1 MDVKVEEITELTRK
15 VTITLPGDQV
25 KTELEEAYSKLQKES
40 KMKGFRR
47 GKVPRSVI
55 VKSYKPQVEAEVGE
69 KLVQETYFD
78 IIEKQELDPVV
89 HPEISEPSF
98 NDDGTFTYIA
108 QIDVRPAFELT
119 DYKGIEVEK
128 PDSTVEEAAVDF
140 EITTMQREMA
150 ALKSVEERSAEM
162 GDVVIVDY
170 QGFHKGHPMKQV
182 KNDDYTVDVGSGRM
196 GQEFEAK
203 LVGMNKGEEA
213 QHEVDF
219 PEKHPNP
226 ILAGKKIEFRIK
238 LKDIKERVLAEL
250 NDEFAK
256 DVNEQFKTL
265 GEFKNAIR
273 GRLQGDKENAADG
286 ELTDRIMQKLLE
298 KNQFEVPERLV
309 RFEVEEMIKQT
320 EQQLEKSGMNLESAG
335 MNRQELEKSNRA
347 VALQRVA
354 GDFILKKIAEVEE
367 IKVNDEDLERSFK
380 KIGDQYNMSV
390 AKVKEF
396 FQNRDDLLPLMNEV
410 LNEKVLKFLR
420 DEASLVEPSSDKEEE
435 KKPAK
440 KAAAKKPVKK
450 TKAAAEK
457 TEKESTEEVA
467 GEASGGKE
475 E

>member
-1 MDVKVEEITELTRK
+1 MDVKVEKISELTRK

-25 KTELEEAYSKLQKES
+25 KVKLDEAFSKLQKES

-69 KLVQETYFD
+69 KLVQESYFD

-89 HPEISEPSF
+89 HPEILEPSF
-98 NDDGTFTYIA
+98 NDDGTFTYVA

-140 EITTMQREMA
+140 EISTMQREMA

-182 KNDDYTVDVGSGRM
+182 KNDDYTVDVGSGKM

-226 ILAGKKIEFRIK
+226 ILAGKTIEFRIK

-250 NDEFAK
+250 DDEFAK

-265 GEFKNAIR
+265 DELKDAIR
-273 GRLQGDKENAADG
+273 ERLQGDKASAADG

-298 KNQFEVPERLV
+298 KNQFEVPDRLV

-335 MNRQELEKSNRA
+335 MNRQELEKNNRA
-347 VALQRVA
+347 VAVKRVA

-420 DEASLVEPSSDKEEE
+420 DEASLVEPSSDKEDE
-435 KKPAK
+435 KEPAK

-450 TKAAAEK
+450 TKAASEK
-457 TEKESTEEVA
+457 TEKESKEEVA
-467 GEASGGKE
+467 GEEGGKE

>member
-1 MDVKVEEITELTRK
+1 MDVKVEEISGLTRK

-25 KTELEEAYSKLQKES
+25 KVKLDEAYSKLQKES

-78 IIEKQELDPVV
+78 IIEKQDLDPVV
-89 HPEISEPSF
+89 HPEILEPAF
-98 NDDGTFTYIA
+98 NEDGTFTYVA
-108 QIDVRPAFELT
+108 QIDVRPEFEVV

-128 PDSTVEEAAVDF
+128 PDSTVEEAAVEF
-140 EITTMQREMA
+140 ELTTMQRDMA
-150 ALKSVEERSAEM
+150 ALKSVEGRSVEM

-203 LVGMNKGEEA
+203 LVGMTLGEEA

-226 ILAGKKIEFRIK
+226 ILAGKKVEFRIK

-250 NDEFAK
+250 DDEFAK
-256 DVNEQFKTL
+256 DVNDQFKTL
-265 GEFKNAIR
+265 DELKTAIR
-273 GRLQGDKENAADG
+273 DRLQADKEGAADG

-309 RFEVEEMIKQT
+309 SFEIEEMIKQT
-320 EQQLEKSGMNLESAG
+320 EQQLEKSGMTLESAG
-335 MNRQELEKSNRA
+335 MNRADLEKNNRPVA
-347 VALQRVA
+347 VQRVT
-354 GDFILKKIAEVEE
+354 GDFILKKIAETEE

-410 LNEKVLKFLR
+410 LNEKVLLFLR
-420 DEASLVEPSSDKEEE
+420 DGANLIEPAADETEE

-440 KAAAKKPVKK
+440 KAAAKKSVKK
-450 TKAAAEK
+450 GEEESENVGAAGKNEVADAEG
-457 TEKESTEEVA
+457 EKEE
-467 GEASGGKE
+467 
-475 E
+475 

>member
-1 MDVKVEEITELTRK
+1 MDVKVEEISGLTRK
-15 VTITLPGDQV
+15 VTITLPGEQV
-25 KTELEEAYSKLQKES
+25 KVKLDEAYSKLQKES

-78 IIEKQELDPVV
+78 IIEKQDLDPVV
-89 HPEISEPSF
+89 HPEISAPSF
-98 NDDGTFTYIA
+98 NDDGTFTYVA
-108 QIDVRPAFELT
+108 QVDVRPDFELA

-128 PDSTVEEAAVDF
+128 PDSTVDEAAVDF
-140 EITTMQREMA
+140 EISTIQREMA
-150 ALKSVEERSAEM
+150 ALKSVEGRSAEM

-182 KNDDYTVDVGSGRM
+182 KNDDYTVDIGSGRM

-203 LVGMNKGEEA
+203 LVGMNIGEEA

-250 NDEFAK
+250 DDEFAK

-265 GEFKNAIR
+265 DELKTAIR
-273 GRLQGDKENAADG
+273 ERLQADKDSAADG
-286 ELTDRIMQKLLE
+286 ELTDRLMQKLLE

-335 MNRQELEKSNRA
+335 MNREELQKNNRA
-347 VALQRVA
+347 VAVQRVT

-420 DEASLVEPSSDKEEE
+420 DEATLIEPPADAEKE
-435 KKPAK
+435 KKNAK
-440 KAAAKKPVKK
+440 KTAAKEPVKK
-450 TKAAAEK
+450 TKAAAE
-457 TEKESTEEVA
+457 TNEEESTKEVA
-467 GEASGGKE
+467 DEATGKE

>member
-1 MDVKVEEITELTRK
+1 MDVKVEEISGLTRK
-15 VTITLPGDQV
+15 VTITLPGEQV
-25 KTELEEAYSKLQKES
+25 KVKLDEAYSKLQKES

-78 IIEKQELDPVV
+78 IIEKQDLDPVV
-89 HPEISEPSF
+89 HPEISAPSF
-98 NDDGTFTYIA
+98 NDDGTFTYVA
-108 QIDVRPAFELT
+108 QVDVRPDFELA

-128 PDSTVEEAAVDF
+128 PDSTVDEAAVDF
-140 EITTMQREMA
+140 EISTIQREMA
-150 ALKSVEERSAEM
+150 ALKSVEGRSAEM

-182 KNDDYTVDVGSGRM
+182 KNDDYTVDIGSGRM

-203 LVGMNKGEEA
+203 LVGMNIGEEA

-250 NDEFAK
+250 DDEFAK

-265 GEFKNAIR
+265 DELKTAIR
-273 GRLQGDKENAADG
+273 ERLQADKDSAADG
-286 ELTDRIMQKLLE
+286 ELTDRLMQKLLE

-335 MNRQELEKSNRA
+335 MNREELQKNNRA
-347 VALQRVA
+347 VAVQRVT

-420 DEASLVEPSSDKEEE
+420 DEATLIEPPADAEKE
-435 KKPAK
+435 KKTAK
-440 KAAAKKPVKK
+440 KTAAKEPVKK
-450 TKAAAEK
+450 TKAAAE
-457 TEKESTEEVA
+457 TNEEESTKEVA
-467 GEASGGKE
+467 DEATGKE

>member
-1 MDVKVEEITELTRK
+1 MDVKVEKISELTRK

-25 KTELEEAYSKLQKES
+25 KVKLDEAFSKLQKES

-69 KLVQETYFD
+69 KLVQESYFD

-89 HPEISEPSF
+89 HPEILEPSF
-98 NDDGTFTYIA
+98 NDDGTFTYVA

-140 EITTMQREMA
+140 EISTMQREMA

-170 QGFHKGHPMKQV
+170 QGFHKGHSMKQV
-182 KNDDYTVDVGSGRM
+182 KNDDYTVDVGSGKM

-226 ILAGKKIEFRIK
+226 ILAGKTIEFRIK

-250 NDEFAK
+250 DDEFAK

-265 GEFKNAIR
+265 DELKDAIR
-273 GRLQGDKENAADG
+273 ERLQGDKASAADG

-298 KNQFEVPERLV
+298 KNQFEVPDRLV

-335 MNRQELEKSNRA
+335 MNRQELEKNNRA
-347 VALQRVA
+347 VAVKRVA

-420 DEASLVEPSSDKEEE
+420 DEASLVEPPSDKEDE
-435 KKPAK
+435 KEPAK

-450 TKAAAEK
+450 TKAASEK
-457 TEKESTEEVA
+457 TEKESKEEVA
-467 GEASGGKE
+467 GEEGGKE

>member
-1 MDVKVEEITELTRK
+1 MDVKVEKISELTRK

-25 KTELEEAYSKLQKES
+25 KVKLDEAFSKLQKES

-69 KLVQETYFD
+69 KLVQESYFD

-89 HPEISEPSF
+89 HPEILEPSF
-98 NDDGTFTYIA
+98 NDDGTFTYVA

-140 EITTMQREMA
+140 EISTMQREMA

-182 KNDDYTVDVGSGRM
+182 KNDDYTVDVGSGKM

-226 ILAGKKIEFRIK
+226 ILAGKTIEFRIK

-250 NDEFAK
+250 DDEFAK

-265 GEFKNAIR
+265 DELKDAIR
-273 GRLQGDKENAADG
+273 ERLQGDKASAADG

-298 KNQFEVPERLV
+298 KNQFEVPDRLV

-335 MNRQELEKSNRA
+335 MNRQELEKNNRA
-347 VALQRVA
+347 VAVKRVA

-420 DEASLVEPSSDKEEE
+420 DEASLVEPPSDKEDE
-435 KKPAK
+435 KEPAK

-450 TKAAAEK
+450 TKAASEK
-457 TEKESTEEVA
+457 TEKESKEEVA
-467 GEASGGKE
+467 GEEGGKE

>member
-1 MDVKVEEITELTRK
+1 MDVKVEEISGLTRK

-25 KTELEEAYSKLQKES
+25 KDKLEEAYSKLQKES

-78 IIEKQELDPVV
+78 IVEKQELDPVV
-89 HPEISEPSF
+89 HPDITEPSF
-98 NDDGTFTYIA
+98 NDDGTFTYVA
-108 QIDVRPAFELT
+108 QIDVRPEFELV

-128 PDSTVEEAAVDF
+128 PESNVDEAAVDF
-140 EITTMQREMA
+140 EIASMQREMA
-150 ALKSVEERSAEM
+150 ALKSVEGRSVEM

-182 KNDDYTVDVGSGRM
+182 KNDDFTVDVGSGKM

-203 LVGMNKGEEA
+203 LVGMNSGEEA

-226 ILAGKKIEFRIK
+226 ILADKKVEFRIN
-238 LKDIKERVLAEL
+238 LKDVKERVLAEL
-250 NDEFAK
+250 DDEFAK
-256 DVNEQFKTL
+256 DVNEQFTTLDELKT
-265 GEFKNAIR
+265 AIR
-273 GRLQGDKENAADG
+273 GKLQADKESAADG

-298 KNQFEVPERLV
+298 KNQFDVPERLV

-335 MNRQELEKSNRA
+335 MNREELEKNNRA
-347 VALQRVA
+347 VAVQRVT
-354 GDFILKKIAEVEE
+354 GDFILKKVAEVEE

-410 LNEKVLKFLR
+410 LNEKVLGFLR
-420 DEASLVEPSSDKEEE
+420 EEANLIEPSTGKDEE

-440 KAAAKKPVKK
+440 KAAAKKTTKK
-450 TKAAAEK
+450 AKKEP
-457 TEKESTEEVA
+457 EKESKKEVVDGEGETEE
-467 GEASGGKE
+467 
-475 E
+475 

>member
-1 MDVKVEEITELTRK
+1 MDVKVEEISGLTRK
-15 VTITLPGDQV
+15 VTITLPGEQV
-25 KTELEEAYSKLQKES
+25 KVKLDEAYSKLQKES

-78 IIEKQELDPVV
+78 IIEKQDLDPVV
-89 HPEISEPSF
+89 HPEISAPSF
-98 NDDGTFTYIA
+98 NDDGTFTYVA
-108 QIDVRPAFELT
+108 QVDVRPDFELA

-128 PDSTVEEAAVDF
+128 PDSTVDEAAVDF
-140 EITTMQREMA
+140 EISTIQREMA
-150 ALKSVEERSAEM
+150 ALKSVEGRSAEM

-182 KNDDYTVDVGSGRM
+182 KNDDYTVDIGSGRM

-203 LVGMNKGEEA
+203 LVGMNMGEEA

-250 NDEFAK
+250 DDEFAK

-265 GEFKNAIR
+265 DELKTAIR
-273 GRLQGDKENAADG
+273 ERLQADKDSAADG
-286 ELTDRIMQKLLE
+286 ELTDRLMQKLLE

-335 MNRQELEKSNRA
+335 MNREELQKNNRA
-347 VALQRVA
+347 VAVQRVT

-420 DEASLVEPSSDKEEE
+420 DEATLIEPPADAEKE
-435 KKPAK
+435 KKTAK
-440 KAAAKKPVKK
+440 KTAAKEPVKK
-450 TKAAAEK
+450 TKAAAE
-457 TEKESTEEVA
+457 TNEEESTKEVA
-467 GEASGGKE
+467 DEATGKE

>member
-1 MDVKVEEITELTRK
+1 MDVKVEEISGLTRK

-25 KTELEEAYSKLQKES
+25 KDKLEEAYSKLQKES

-78 IIEKQELDPVV
+78 IVEKQELDPVV
-89 HPEISEPSF
+89 HPDITEPSF
-98 NDDGTFTYIA
+98 NDDGTFTYVA
-108 QIDVRPAFELT
+108 QIDVRPEFELV

-128 PDSTVEEAAVDF
+128 PDSSVEEAAVDF
-140 EITTMQREMA
+140 EIASMQREMA
-150 ALKSVEERSAEM
+150 ALKSVDGRSVEM

-170 QGFHKGHPMKQV
+170 HGFHKGHPMKQV
-182 KNDDYTVDVGSGRM
+182 KNDDYTVDVGSGKM

-203 LVGMNKGEEA
+203 LVGMNSGEEA

-226 ILAGKKIEFRIK
+226 ILAGKKVEFRIK
-238 LKDIKERVLAEL
+238 LKDVKERVLAEL
-250 NDEFAK
+250 DDEFAK

-265 GEFKNAIR
+265 EDLKTAIR
-273 GRLQGDKENAADG
+273 GKLQADKESAADG

-298 KNQFEVPERLV
+298 KNQFDVPERLV

-335 MNRQELEKSNRA
+335 MNREELEKNNRTVA
-347 VALQRVA
+347 VQRVT
-354 GDFILKKIAEVEE
+354 GDFILKKVAEVEE

-410 LNEKVLKFLR
+410 LNEKVLGFLR
-420 DEASLVEPSSDKEEE
+420 EEANLIEPSKDKDEE

-440 KAAAKKPVKK
+440 KAAAKKTTKKVKN
-450 TKAAAEK
+450 EP
-457 TEKESTEEVA
+457 EKESKKEVVDGEGETEE
-467 GEASGGKE
+467 
-475 E
+475 

>member
-1 MDVKVEEITELTRK
+1 MDVKVEEISELTRK

-25 KTELEEAYSKLQKES
+25 QDKIEDAYAKLQKES

-69 KLVQETYFD
+69 KLVQDTYFD
-78 IIEKQELDPVV
+78 IIEKQDLDPVV
-89 HPEISEPSF
+89 HPEISDPSF
-98 NDDGTFTYIA
+98 NEDGTFSYVA
-108 QIDVRPAFELT
+108 KIDIRPQFELS

-128 PDSTVEEAAVDF
+128 PDSSVEDAAIEF
-140 EITTMQREMA
+140 ELTSMQREMA
-150 ALKSVEERSAEM
+150 ALKSVEDRTVKM
-162 GDVVIVDY
+162 DDVVIVDY

-196 GQEFEAK
+196 GQEFEAR
-203 LVGMNKGEEA
+203 LVGMNRGEEA

-219 PEKHPNP
+219 PESHPNP
-226 ILAGKKIEFRIK
+226 ILAGKNVEFRVTV
-238 LKDIKERVLAEL
+238 KDVKERVLAEL
-250 NDEFAK
+250 DDEFAK
-256 DVNEQFKTL
+256 DVNEEFKTL
-265 GEFKNAIR
+265 DDLKKTIR
-273 GRLQGDKENAADG
+273 ERLQADKESAADG
-286 ELTDRIMQKLLE
+286 ELTDRIMQKLID

-320 EQQLEKSGMNLESAG
+320 EQQLEKSGMTLESAG
-335 MNRQELEKSNRA
+335 MNREEMENSNKTVA
-347 VALQRVA
+347 VQRVT
-354 GDFILKKIAEVEE
+354 GDFILKKVAEVEE
-367 IKVNDEDLERSFK
+367 IKVNDEDLDRSFK

-420 DEASLVEPSSDKEEE
+420 DEAVLVEPSPEEEE
-435 KKPAK
+435 KT
-440 KAAAKKPVKK
+440 PVK
-450 TKAAAEK
+450 KAAAEK
-457 TEKESTEEVA
+457 TKAEPEQRQEETKQDVA
-467 GEASGGKE
+467 PDDGPAE

>member
-1 MDVKVEEITELTRK
+1 MDVKVEEISELTRK

-25 KTELEEAYSKLQKES
+25 KVKIDEAYSKLQKES

-140 EITTMQREMA
+140 EISTMQREMA

-170 QGFHKGHPMKQV
+170 QGFHKGHSMKQV

-213 QHEVDF
+213 QHEVEF

-250 NDEFAK
+250 DDDFAK

-265 GEFKNAIR
+265 DELKNGIR
-273 GRLQGDKENAADG
+273 ERLQGDKESAADG

-335 MNRQELEKSNRA
+335 MNREELEKNNRA
-347 VALQRVA
+347 VAVKRVA

-420 DEASLVEPSSDKEEE
+420 DEASLIEPSSEKEEE

-450 TKAAAEK
+450 TKAALEK
-457 TEKESTEEVA
+457 TDKESKQEAA
-467 GEASGGKE
+467 GEEPVKE

>member
-1 MDVKVEEITELTRK
+1 MDVKVEEISGLTRK

-25 KTELEEAYSKLQKES
+25 KVKLDEAYSKLQKES

-78 IIEKQELDPVV
+78 IIEKQDLDPVV

-98 NDDGTFTYIA
+98 NDDGSFTYVA
-108 QIDVRPAFELT
+108 QVDVRPEFELV

-128 PDSTVEEAAVDF
+128 PDSTVDEAAVDF
-140 EITTMQREMA
+140 EISTIQREMA
-150 ALKSVEERSAEM
+150 ALKSVEGRSAEM

-203 LVGMNKGEEA
+203 LVGMNLGEEA

-250 NDEFAK
+250 DDEFAK

-265 GEFKNAIR
+265 DELKTAIR
-273 GRLQGDKENAADG
+273 ERLQADKDSAADG
-286 ELTDRIMQKLLE
+286 ELTDRIMQKLLD

-335 MNRQELEKSNRA
+335 MNREELQKNNRA
-347 VALQRVA
+347 VAVQRVT

-420 DEASLVEPSSDKEEE
+420 DEATLIDPPAEP
-435 KKPAK
+435 
-440 KAAAKKPVKK
+440 
-450 TKAAAEK
+450 
-457 TEKESTEEVA
+457 
-467 GEASGGKE
+467 GKRE
-475 E
+475 

>member
-1 MDVKVEEITELTRK
+1 MDVKVEEISELTRK

-25 KTELEEAYSKLQKES
+25 KVKIDEAYSKLQKES

-119 DYKGIEVEK
+119 DYKDIEVEK

-140 EITTMQREMA
+140 EISTMQREMA

-170 QGFHKGHPMKQV
+170 QGFHKGHSMKQV

-213 QHEVDF
+213 QHEVEF

-250 NDEFAK
+250 DDDFAK

-265 GEFKNAIR
+265 DELKNGIR
-273 GRLQGDKENAADG
+273 ERLQGDKESAADG

-335 MNRQELEKSNRA
+335 MNREELEKNNRA
-347 VALQRVA
+347 VAVKRVA

-420 DEASLVEPSSDKEEE
+420 DEASLIEPSSEKEEE

-450 TKAAAEK
+450 TKAASEK
-457 TEKESTEEVA
+457 TDKESKQEAA
-467 GEASGGKE
+467 GEEPVKE

>member
-25 KTELEEAYSKLQKES
+25 KTKLEEAYSKLQKES

-128 PDSTVEEAAVDF
+128 PDSTVEETAVDF
-140 EITTMQREMA
+140 EISTMQREMA

-265 GEFKNAIR
+265 DEFKNAIR
-273 GRLQGDKENAADG
+273 ERLQGDKENAADG

-335 MNRQELEKSNRA
+335 MNRQELEKNNRA

>member
-1 MDVKVEEITELTRK
+1 MDVKVEKISELTRK

-25 KTELEEAYSKLQKES
+25 KVKLDEAFSKLQKES

-69 KLVQETYFD
+69 KLVQESYFD

-89 HPEISEPSF
+89 HPEILEPSF
-98 NDDGTFTYIA
+98 NDDGTFTYVA

-140 EITTMQREMA
+140 EISTMQREMA

-170 QGFHKGHPMKQV
+170 QGFHKGHSMKQV
-182 KNDDYTVDVGSGRM
+182 KNDDYTVDVGSGKM

-203 LVGMNKGEEA
+203 LIGMNKGEEA

-226 ILAGKKIEFRIK
+226 ILAGKTIEFRIK

-250 NDEFAK
+250 DDEFAK

-265 GEFKNAIR
+265 DELKDAIR
-273 GRLQGDKENAADG
+273 ERLQGDKASAADG

-298 KNQFEVPERLV
+298 KNQFEVPDRLV

-335 MNRQELEKSNRA
+335 MNRQELEKNNRA
-347 VALQRVA
+347 VAVKRVA

-420 DEASLVEPSSDKEEE
+420 DEASLVEPPSDKEDE
-435 KKPAK
+435 KEPAK

-450 TKAAAEK
+450 TKAASEK
-457 TEKESTEEVA
+457 TEKESKEEVA
-467 GEASGGKE
+467 GEEGGKE

>member
-1 MDVKVEEITELTRK
+1 MDVKVEEISGLTRK

-25 KTELEEAYSKLQKES
+25 KTKLDEAYSKLQKES

-55 VKSYKPQVEAEVGE
+55 IKSYKPQVEAEVGE

-78 IIEKQELDPVV
+78 IIEKQDLDPVV
-89 HPEISEPSF
+89 HPEISDPSF
-98 NDDGTFTYIA
+98 NEDGSFTYVA
-108 QIDVRPAFELT
+108 QIDVRPEFEVV
-119 DYKGIEVEK
+119 DYKGIQVEK

-140 EITTMQREMA
+140 ELTTMQRDMA
-150 ALKSVEERSAEM
+150 ALKSVEGRPVEM

-203 LVGMNKGEEA
+203 LVGMSMGEEA

-219 PEKHPNP
+219 PEQHPNP
-226 ILAGKKIEFRIK
+226 ILAGKTVEFRVK
-238 LKDIKERVLAEL
+238 LKDIKERVLAEID
-250 NDEFAK
+250 DEFAK
-256 DVNEQFKTL
+256 DVNEQFSTLDELKT
-265 GEFKNAIR
+265 AIR
-273 GRLQGDKENAADG
+273 ERLQADKKSAADG

-298 KNQFEVPERLV
+298 KNQFDVPDRLV
-309 RFEVEEMIKQT
+309 RFETEEMIKQT
-320 EQQLEKSGMNLESAG
+320 EQQLEKSGMTLESAG
-335 MNRQELEKSNRA
+335 MNREELEKNNRPVA
-347 VALQRVA
+347 VQRVT

-410 LNEKVLKFLR
+410 LNEKVLNFLR
-420 DEASLVEPSSDKEEE
+420 EEAELIEPSAEQAEE
-435 KKPAK
+435 KKSAK
-440 KAAAKKPVKK
+440 
-450 TKAAAEK
+450 KAAAEK
-457 TEKESTEEVA
+457 TEPKAEKESETGEEAGKKEAVNTE
-467 GEASGGKE
+467 SDKE